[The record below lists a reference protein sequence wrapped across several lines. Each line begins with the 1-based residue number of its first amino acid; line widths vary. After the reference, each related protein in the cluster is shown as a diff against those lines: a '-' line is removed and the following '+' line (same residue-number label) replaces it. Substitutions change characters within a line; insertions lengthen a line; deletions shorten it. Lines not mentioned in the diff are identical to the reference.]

1 MTSNFITF
9 AVYKVAFSQG
19 YDSNT
24 LNAVEWEE
32 KNRRKKGERKEEGK
46 IIWEAVSFI
55 LNKTLL
61 HINACHN
68 LCSQW

>member
-1 MTSNFITF
+1 MTAIR
-9 AVYKVAFSQG
+9 
-19 YDSNT
+19 
-24 LNAVEWEE
+24 LNAEEWEE
-32 KNRRKKGERKEEGK
+32 KTGGKKGERKEEEK

-61 HINACHN
+61 HTNACHN